1 MFVDLLMNDVEADV
15 SDESDDELPRQLG
28 RPGRRPRRPLE
39 DDVPSVDAVK
49 TFLEVFSI
57 VRHGATANTQPL
69 RQVIEGAATPSV
81 FQLFAS
87 VFTVCRVEE
96 NGKRIACRA
105 QGADRK
111 L

>member
-1 MFVDLLMNDVEADV
+1 MNDVEADV
-15 SDESDDELPRQLG
+15 SDDDESDDELPRQIG

-49 TFLEVFSI
+49 TFVGAFFI
-57 VRHGATANTQPL
+57 VRDGATANTQPL

-87 VFTVCRVEE
+87 IFTVCRVEA